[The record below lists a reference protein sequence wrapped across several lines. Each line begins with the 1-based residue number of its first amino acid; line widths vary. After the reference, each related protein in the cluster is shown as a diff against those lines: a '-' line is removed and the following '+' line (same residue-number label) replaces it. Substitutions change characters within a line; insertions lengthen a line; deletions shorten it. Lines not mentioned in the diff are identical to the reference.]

1 MSMLEWHFKMIQ
13 GHWHEQGSASRIEA
27 NFSINDLGRYAIELE
42 DGTIYRGSFVHLSV
56 SERLGNVARKITLE
70 NGSVFVTLDNDAIDS
85 IFKEKQKING
95 LVHYL
100 ETHLSSIAIAL
111 AITLFSTFSFFKWG
125 VPWASQKIAYALPS
139 ETNKL
144 ISSGTL
150 DFLDNYMFDESNL
163 SKERQTQ
170 ITQHF
175 KEKLA
180 PLSVEDDSHIEYTL
194 HFRSW
199 NMGNQSIPNALALP
213 SGDII
218 LTDKFVELSVN
229 QDEIDSVLL
238 HEMGHVVHRHGLEM
252 LIEGTFVTVAVM
264 MISGDGSGLGDM
276 GIGLG
281 SALVSSSYSR
291 GHESEADL
299 YAFKKMLLAQID
311 PISFSNIMNRMTA
324 YMQQE
329 DNNRTKETERTIKSN
344 DNNVLDYF
352 ASHPSTKE
360 RVELANRYSQCFK
373 EGLSVCK

>member
-1 MSMLEWHFKMIQ
+1 MLMLGWLFKMIN
-13 GHWHEQGSASRIEA
+13 GHWHEEGSASRIDA
-27 NFSINDLGRYAIELE
+27 KFSVNDLGRYAVEL
-42 DGTIYRGSFVHLSV
+42 DNGTVYRGEFANLKV
-56 SERLGNVARKITLE
+56 SERLGNVARKVTLE
-70 NGSVFVTLDNDAIDS
+70 NGSVFVTLNNDAMDS
-85 IFKEKQKING
+85 IFKNRQKING
-95 LVHYL
+95 FVHYL
-100 ETHLSSIAIAL
+100 ETHLSSIAVAL
-111 AITLFSTFSFFKWG
+111 VITLFTAFSFFKWG
-125 VPWASQKIAYALPS
+125 VPWTSQKIAHALPY

-144 ISSGTL
+144 ISSGTMN
-150 DFLDNYMFDESNL
+150 FLDKYMFEESNL
-163 SKERQTQ
+163 TKERQLE
-170 ITQHF
+170 ITKHF

-180 PLSVEDDSHIEYTL
+180 PLSVEDDNEIVYTL

-199 NMGNQSIPNALALP
+199 GSGEYAIPNALALP

-218 LTDKFVELSVN
+218 VTDKFVELSST

-299 YAFKKMLLAQID
+299 YAFKKMLLAKID
-311 PISFSNIMNRMTA
+311 PVSFSNIMNKMTQ
-324 YMQQE
+324 YMQE
-329 DNNRTKETERTIKSN
+329 DDNNSTNDINKTKKRKDT
-344 DNNVLDYF
+344 DVLDYF

-360 RVELANRYSQCFK
+360 RVELANRYSECFK
-373 EGLSVCK
+373 AGLRVCK